1 MPVCSIDGKGAA
13 VTGVVGAAT
22 GALGAAVAA
31 AGIDDV
37 VATDGWAWLLVARR
51 IERGIGSLSSGD
63 GPTEAIISRPRPCV
77 KSQ

>member
-1 MPVCSIDGKGAA
+1 MTEEVTAGRDSYCETDPRMPVCSIDGKGCA

-37 VATDGWAWLLVARR
+37 VATGA
-51 IERGIGSLSSGD
+51 
-63 GPTEAIISRPRPCV
+63 
-77 KSQ
+77 